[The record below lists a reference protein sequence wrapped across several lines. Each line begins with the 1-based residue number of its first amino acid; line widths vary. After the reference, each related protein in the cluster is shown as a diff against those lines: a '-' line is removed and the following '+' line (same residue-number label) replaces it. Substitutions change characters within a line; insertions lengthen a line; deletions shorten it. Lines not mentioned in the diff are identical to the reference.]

1 MGKSVVTPEKTVE
14 GNREERKQNKIR
26 STARP
31 IIPVEPQNG
40 ANKKR
45 ACKTDHPTWVFTPF
59 CRLCAILNSQMPS
72 YEGHL

>member
-14 GNREERKQNKIR
+14 GNMKKENKIKSVPLLDR
-26 STARP
+26 

-45 ACKTDHPTWVFTPF
+45 ASKTDHPIMGVHSVLQA
-59 CRLCAILNSQMPS
+59 LCYYP
-72 YEGHL
+72 